1 MSPFSLSWKNQ
12 TDRPLQMMLTL
23 LLFGLGVGLIALLI
37 SLNTQLDEKFKNNLA
52 GIDLVIGAKGSP
64 LQMILSSMYHIDA
77 PTGNISIQE
86 VKPFLNPKHPLVK
99 LAVPLSIGDSYK
111 SHRIIGTTH
120 RYVDSIFG
128 ATVGSGKLWEQ
139 TYEVTIGATVAKK
152 RNLAIGDQFHSSHGF
167 TDDGINTHD
176 HGDGFKVVGILNP
189 TNTVLD
195 QLILTNTE
203 SIWAVH
209 DHEAADKMPKEAAPE
224 KEAGHDHNHDHE
236 HNHEDDHNH
245 DHDHEAHQHDPAPL
259 AAARPLTDY
268 PDKEITTLLVRYRN
282 RKGFQALNMP
292 RNINE
297 NTDLQAA
304 SPAIEM
310 NRLYSIMGVGTDAL
324 ETLAKIIVL
333 VSGLS
338 IFISLFS
345 SLKDRKYELALMRVM
360 GASKG
365 YLFFLVVLEGLI
377 LAVLGYLLG
386 LLLCHVGMTVLSGYL
401 EDAYQYEF
409 SGWRFFK
416 EELYLLF
423 GALGLGFFAALI
435 PAFQAYQ
442 TDISETLTGN

>member
-1 MSPFSLSWKNQ
+1 MSPLSLSWKNQ
-12 TDRPLQMMLTL
+12 TDRPLQMLLTL
-23 LLFGLGVGLIALLI
+23 LLFGLGVGLISLLI

-77 PTGNISIQE
+77 PTGNVSIGE
-86 VKPFLNPKHPLVK
+86 VKPFLNPKHPLIK

-111 SHRIIGTTH
+111 AHRIIGTTH
-120 RYVDSIFG
+120 EYVDSIFG
-128 ATVGSGKLWEQ
+128 ATVASGKLWEQ
-139 TYEVTIGATVAKK
+139 LYEVTIGATVAQKI
-152 RNLAIGDQFHSSHGF
+152 NLQIGETFHSSHGF
-167 TDDGINTHD
+167 TDDDINTHD
-176 HGDGFKVVGILNP
+176 HGDGFKVVGILNT

-203 SIWAVH
+203 SVWAVH
-209 DHEAADKMPKEAAPE
+209 DHEEQE
-224 KEAGHDHNHDHE
+224 KRPVEEVIQEEDHEHAHDHDDHEHDGHDHSG
-236 HNHEDDHNH
+236 
-245 DHDHEAHQHDPAPL
+245 HQHDPPAISV
-259 AAARPLTDY
+259 AKPLTDY
-268 PDKEITTLLVRYRN
+268 PEKEVTTLLVRYRN
-282 RKGFQALNMP
+282 KKGFQALNMP

-360 GASKG
+360 GASRG
-365 YLFFLVVLEGLI
+365 YLFFLIVLEGLI
-377 LAVLGYLLG
+377 LAILGYLLG
-386 LLLCHVGMTVLSGYL
+386 LLISHLGMSLLSGYL
-401 EDAYQYEF
+401 EDAYQYQF
-409 SGWRFFK
+409 SGWRFFQ
-416 EELYLLF
+416 EEFYLLL
-423 GALGLGFFAALI
+423 GALALGFLAALI